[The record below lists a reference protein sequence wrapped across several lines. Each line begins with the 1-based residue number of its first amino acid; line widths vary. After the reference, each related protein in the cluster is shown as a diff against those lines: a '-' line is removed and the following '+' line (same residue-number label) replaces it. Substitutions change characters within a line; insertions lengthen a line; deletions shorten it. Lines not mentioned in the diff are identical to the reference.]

1 MECHPKQEACMEC
14 PPTAF
19 YVTLIC
25 VFYFN
30 SSLCLCCRVGLL
42 ISYTTCA
49 QVVFYSALFAFKE
62 SYSCRILL
70 EYVLR
75 ELVI

>member
-1 MECHPKQEACMEC
+1 MECHPKQEACIYGV
-14 PPTAF
+14 PT
-19 YVTLIC
+19 IC
-25 VFYFN
+25 VLCYFSMRY

-42 ISYTTCA
+42 ISCTTCTHVA
-49 QVVFYSALFAFKE
+49 FYSALFAFKE

-70 EYVLR
+70 EYVLT